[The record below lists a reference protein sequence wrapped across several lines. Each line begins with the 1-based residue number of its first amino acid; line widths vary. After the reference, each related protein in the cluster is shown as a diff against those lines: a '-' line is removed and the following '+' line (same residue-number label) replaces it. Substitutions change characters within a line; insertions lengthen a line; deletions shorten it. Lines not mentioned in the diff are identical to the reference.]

1 MGEERLLKR
10 CAWRRREGEGRR
22 QKPQE
27 GGGDGERATRLSS
40 KGCSISHMAL
50 NESIAVFPA

>member
-10 CAWRRREGEGRR
+10 CAWRRRGGAGKKTE
-22 QKPQE
+22 PQE
-27 GGGDGERATRLSS
+27 GGGDEERATRLSS